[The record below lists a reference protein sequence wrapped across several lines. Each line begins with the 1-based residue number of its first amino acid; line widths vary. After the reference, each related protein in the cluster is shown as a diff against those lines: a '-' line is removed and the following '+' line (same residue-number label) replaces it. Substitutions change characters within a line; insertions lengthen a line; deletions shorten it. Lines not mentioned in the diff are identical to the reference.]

1 MTSEERKDLKENNAP
16 AAAFSTRSMA
26 ITGMLIALCAVGS
39 YIKIPS
45 PTGTVA
51 FDSASGYLAALLL
64 GWKTGAIVAAIGH
77 LLTALTGGFPLG
89 LPMHLIV
96 AVQMAVAAAA
106 FAWIAK
112 RKIDDKI
119 AIVAAVAV
127 AVIINGVIAPATL
140 IPFYGMGFFTAML
153 LPLCVASLINII
165 IAAVIG
171 KLLEK
176 KITL

>member
-1 MTSEERKDLKENNAP
+1 MIDSNGTSLTTVSLSAVTP
-16 AAAFSTRSMA
+16 AAS
-26 ITGMLIALCAVGS
+26 
-39 YIKIPS
+39 
-45 PTGTVA
+45 
-51 FDSASGYLAALLL
+51 
-64 GWKTGAIVAAIGH
+64 
-77 LLTALTGGFPLG
+77 
-89 LPMHLIV
+89 
-96 AVQMAVAAAA
+96 AAA
-106 FAWIAK
+106 FAWVAK